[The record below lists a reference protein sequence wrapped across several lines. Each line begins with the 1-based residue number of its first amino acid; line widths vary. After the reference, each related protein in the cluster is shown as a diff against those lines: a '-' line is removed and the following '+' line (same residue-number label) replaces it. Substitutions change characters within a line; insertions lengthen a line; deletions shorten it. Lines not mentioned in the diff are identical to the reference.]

1 MQKQDVLLARQP
13 IYNRQK
19 EVHAYELL
27 FRDNEENK
35 ATFFCDL
42 SATSNVLLNLFTET
56 DLEFVTCG
64 LPAFI
69 NFSGELLMEK
79 PIFDPHMVVIEIL
92 EHVKITPSF
101 IKRVIAL
108 KKVGY
113 TIALDDVVKAPHY
126 KPLLPYI
133 DIVKIDLP
141 SLSEDELRQSVDY
154 LKDFDVTL
162 LAEKVETHEEFQLC
176 SDLGF
181 ELFQGYFL
189 AKPELVKGKKLN
201 TNQISVLGLIAELQ
215 DPNIDIN
222 HVSDIISQDPVISFK
237 LLKLINSAA
246 YRRTKEIDS
255 IKSAVALLGLKRI
268 KSWATLLAL
277 SKLDNKPD
285 ALQYIAIVRAMT
297 CEKLANF
304 VSSDLQN
311 EFYTTG
317 LLSCLDAFFD
327 QPIDQ
332 VIESIPIKDSM
343 RSALMERKG
352 VQGLILQSTLLFE
365 KGLLEQIDWKA
376 LGELGLDGQTFNDIY
391 YECSAIALEATAA

>member
-1 MQKQDVLLARQP
+1 
-13 IYNRQK
+13 
-19 EVHAYELL
+19 
-27 FRDNEENK
+27 
-35 ATFFCDL
+35 
-42 SATSNVLLNLFTET
+42 
-56 DLEFVTCG
+56 
-64 LPAFI
+64 
-69 NFSGELLMEK
+69 
-79 PIFDPHMVVIEIL
+79 
-92 EHVKITPSF
+92 
-101 IKRVIAL
+101 
-108 KKVGY
+108 
-113 TIALDDVVKAPHY
+113 
-126 KPLLPYI
+126 
-133 DIVKIDLP
+133 
-141 SLSEDELRQSVDY
+141 
-154 LKDFDVTL
+154 
-162 LAEKVETHEEFQLC
+162 
-176 SDLGF
+176 
-181 ELFQGYFL
+181 
-189 AKPELVKGKKLN
+189 
-201 TNQISVLGLIAELQ
+201 VLGLIAELQ

-222 HVSDIISQDPVISFK
+222 HVSEIISQDPVISFK

-297 CEKLANF
+297 CEKLADF

-343 RSALMERKG
+343 RSALMGRKG

-365 KGLLEQIDWKA
+365 QGLLEQIDWKA
-376 LGELGLDGQTFNDIY
+376 LSELGLDGQTFNDIY